1 MQTNKLLYIIIGL
14 QAFLIISF
22 FVMHFS
28 GKRHDSM
35 KSCSQ
40 GSSCMMKGD
49 SKKSGMMMDHSMHGM
64 KGGSAMMDHSMHGM
78 KAAPAGDMHSMM
90 MDMTERMKGKT
101 GDELDKVFLEDMIVH
116 HQGAV
121 DMAVELQKGT
131 ARPELQKMATDII
144 DVQTKEIDMM
154 KTWLGTWF

>member
-28 GKRHDSM
+28 GMRDHKSM
-35 KSCSQ
+35 GSCSQ
-40 GSSCMMKGD
+40 GSSCMMKADKG
-49 SKKSGMMMDHSMHGM
+49 GA

-78 KAAPAGDMHSMM
+78 KGGSADMHGMM

-101 GDELDKVFLEDMIVH
+101 GDELDKVFLEDMIIH

-154 KTWLGTWF
+154 KAWLGTWF

>member
-28 GKRHDSM
+28 GMRHHKNM
-35 KSCSQ
+35 ESCSQ
-40 GSSCMMKGD
+40 GSSCMMKADKDGA
-49 SKKSGMMMDHSMHGM
+49 KGGPAMMDHSMHGM
-64 KGGSAMMDHSMHGM
+64 KGGSA
-78 KAAPAGDMHSMM
+78 DMQGMM
-90 MDMTERMKGKT
+90 MNMTERMKGKT
-101 GDELDKVFLEDMIVH
+101 GDELDKVFLEDMIIH

>member
-28 GKRHDSM
+28 GMRHHKM
-35 KSCSQ
+35 ESCSE

-49 SKKSGMMMDHSMHGM
+49 SKKSGM
-64 KGGSAMMDHSMHGM
+64 MMDHSMHGM